1 MRLRVTIAGAVC
13 ALAAITPASALAKT
27 HHKTVKKPV
36 TSYYVALGDSLARGA
51 QPNSAGVT
59 VATSKGYANDI
70 YAVEKKHINGLKL
83 EELGCLG
90 ETTSSMIEGAKST
103 PASPCKYSAGN
114 QLAQAEQF
122 IKSHKIA
129 FVTLDIGANDID
141 GCVVNGSL
149 NATCLA
155 TGAAAISA
163 NVPTIV
169 KALRMA
175 TGAKT
180 PIVGMTYYDPFLAD
194 YLSNSSSGSDLASE
208 SVGLAKQVNGV
219 LSTDFA
225 AQKVKVADVATAF
238 DTYLPFTETETLP
251 GVGTV
256 PDAVGQICAL
266 TWMCAAS
273 PVGPNI
279 HANATGYSLIAK
291 VFEKEL

>member
-1 MRLRVTIAGAVC
+1 MRLKATIAGAVC
-13 ALAAITPASALAKT
+13 ALAAVTPASALAKT
-27 HHKTVKKPV
+27 HHKKPKKPV

-51 QPNSAGVT
+51 QPNSAGT
-59 VATSKGYANDI
+59 TLATSKGYANDI
-70 YAVEKKHINGLKL
+70 YAVEKKDTEGLKL
-83 EELGCLG
+83 EQLGCLG
-90 ETTSSMIEGAKST
+90 ETSSSMVLGAKST
-103 PASPCKYSAGN
+103 PASPCKYSAGS
-114 QLAQAEQF
+114 QLAQAVKF

-141 GCVVNGSL
+141 GCVVDGSING
-149 NATCLA
+149 TCLA
-155 TGAAAISA
+155 TGISSIDS
-163 NVPTIV
+163 NVPVIV
-169 KALRMA
+169 KALRKA

-194 YLSNSSSGSDLASE
+194 YLSSTYGQGLAEE
-208 SVGLAKQVNGV
+208 SVTLAKEVNMT
-219 LSTDFA
+219 LSGDFT
-225 AQKVKVADVATAF
+225 AQKIKVADVATAF
-238 DTYLPFTETETLP
+238 DTYGTFTQT

-256 PDAVGQICAL
+256 PAPVAQICAL